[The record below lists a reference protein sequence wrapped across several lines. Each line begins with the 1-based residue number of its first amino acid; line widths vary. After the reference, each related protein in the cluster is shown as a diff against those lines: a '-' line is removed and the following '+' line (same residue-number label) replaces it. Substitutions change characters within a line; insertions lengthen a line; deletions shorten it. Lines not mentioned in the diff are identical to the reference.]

1 MQIEEEPMVKNKK
14 KNADPPT
21 STVQKPLPMP
31 AYQYQSPAN
40 TTFVTRYDEQR
51 RRQEKAAGEKAP
63 VLQNLKFG

>member
-1 MQIEEEPMVKNKK
+1 MQIEEEQMAKNK
-14 KNADPPT
+14 KNADPPA
-21 STVQKPLPMP
+21 SPVQAPLPMP

-51 RRQEKAAGEKAP
+51 RRQEKAAGDKAP